1 MAPNWIATMKR
12 VRENYYCSLLLAQL
26 AKPIQRVCGKLAS
39 QLKRSVRKNG
49 VGARLPSG
57 QIMRIARDSGI
68 GLASLLFWDGIDG
81 YERETSKTLRF
92 FFSRVQTF
100 VDVGANYGMYTILG
114 ALWNL
119 ELVVV
124 AFEPSA
130 AIYSGLKRNVAL
142 NGLEGRIT
150 CENLALADRSGR
162 AILHLPRSEG
172 KDVEST
178 GTLAANSWQVRQA
191 APGIQIGAVTFDDY
205 ESSHPMKV
213 DLIKIDVEDFEAS
226 VLAGMRRVIE
236 RDRPFI
242 ICEILPRLKEHK
254 NQRTLEVID
263 SLAYF
268 PYWITSC
275 GYVRVSSF
283 DFQRAYTDFIL
294 SPVQVPAEV
303 VTDLNTFWTLSN
315 PHLDQD

>member
-1 MAPNWIATMKR
+1 MKR

-191 APGIQIGAVTFDDY
+191 APGVQIGAVTFDDY

>member
-191 APGIQIGAVTFDDY
+191 APGIQI
-205 ESSHPMKV
+205 
-213 DLIKIDVEDFEAS
+213 DVEDFEAS